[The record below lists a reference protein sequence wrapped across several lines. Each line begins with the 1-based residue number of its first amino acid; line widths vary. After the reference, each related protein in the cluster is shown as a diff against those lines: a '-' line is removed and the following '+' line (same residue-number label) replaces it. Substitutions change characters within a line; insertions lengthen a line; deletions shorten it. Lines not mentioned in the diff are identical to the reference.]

1 VGSAIVNGEH
11 LDILVSA
18 AAVDVFV
25 LDPEV
30 WEVNMVIEV
39 RKVMLHRPGANL
51 GLVAIG
57 MPVVIVAS
65 TVVLMQPLLVVPL
78 QLVVE
83 NDAVDTSALFMEAA
97 RCVDIR
103 VKDL

>member
-30 WEVNMVIEV
+30 WEVNMV
-39 RKVMLHRPGANL
+39 
-51 GLVAIG
+51 